1 MSEVK
6 LLQGDCIELMKNI
19 TDESIKKLYIEE
31 RYSLR
36 KIAKILNTDHHTIKR
51 KLQNMG
57 VPLNNKNRK
66 REPFSKEHRYKISE
80 SKKGCQSWCKGKKM
94 PYIAILKNM
103 ITHIKWNVDLDFYLQ
118 FNNIEKLK
126 ALNKLL
132 TRERVSK
139 HFDTNKYKEFILKFY
154 YDEQFNKQFEIY
166 SASKNRWDKPSLDHI
181 TPLSKGGTWGLE
193 NLQIISWFENR
204 AKCDMDNEEFQNM
217 IRKYFQN

>member
-126 ALNKLL
+126 ALNNPFSLSISPVIFLFFSLL
-132 TRERVSK
+132 DIIVISPR
-139 HFDTNKYKEFILKFY
+139 
-154 YDEQFNKQFEIY
+154 
-166 SASKNRWDKPSLDHI
+166 
-181 TPLSKGGTWGLE
+181 
-193 NLQIISWFENR
+193 LQI
-204 AKCDMDNEEFQNM
+204 M
-217 IRKYFQN
+217 IIYHCGTYEP